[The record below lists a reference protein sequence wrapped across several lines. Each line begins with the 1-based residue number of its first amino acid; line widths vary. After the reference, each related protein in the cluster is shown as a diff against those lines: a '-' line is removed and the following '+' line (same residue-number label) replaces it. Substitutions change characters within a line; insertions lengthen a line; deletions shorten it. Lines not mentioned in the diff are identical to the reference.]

1 MLALAAPGTFLLRFS
16 KAKASAV
23 AIAFKE
29 SATAYK
35 HTVIATSAGACPRLP
50 RLTLRLHASCAG
62 AGSAPRRGFLPITM
76 PHSAITRLIRA

>member
-29 SATAYK
+29 SSTAYK

-50 RLTLRLHASCAG
+50 R
-62 AGSAPRRGFLPITM
+62 TM
-76 PHSAITRLIRA
+76 PRTRACMPRERG